1 MQTTTCRVEVKF
13 SVLGVGRNHESG
25 VQRIERTDALDHPLG
40 IRQQRL
46 AELVAVAE
54 ATNPYAQSNDGCA
67 VGLWQHLHGLRD
79 GNRSRSHRPSTR
91 STSQTPPSASRT
103 SQIGARYQDS
113 CRFRSLT
120 MYWSLTMS
128 SSRQVLVTKSAAVDA
143 LQVPRPWNTDATSR
157 PSRSRRC
164 S

>member
-1 MQTTTCRVEVKF
+1 MHNRIPPRRQ
-13 SVLGVGRNHESG
+13 VLHGVAG
-25 VQRIERTDALDHPLG
+25 
-40 IRQQRL
+40 
-46 AELVAVAE
+46 
-54 ATNPYAQSNDGCA
+54 NDGCA

-79 GNRSRSHRPSTR
+79 GNRSRIHRPATR

-128 SSRQVLVTKSAAVDA
+128 SSRQVLVTMSAAVDA
-143 LQVPRPWNTDATSR
+143 LQVPRPWDTDATSR

-164 S
+164 SSTSGRRPRGKRCSAAEHQVRWVQKFSCG